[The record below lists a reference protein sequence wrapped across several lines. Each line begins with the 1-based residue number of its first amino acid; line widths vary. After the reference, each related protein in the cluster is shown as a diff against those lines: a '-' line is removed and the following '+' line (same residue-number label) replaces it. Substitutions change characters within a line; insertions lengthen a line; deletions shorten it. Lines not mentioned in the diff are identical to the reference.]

1 MEKTREQTALCPE
14 RKTEVHKDPLESPAG
29 TPDIMGQFTAST
41 PKKCRKHILNI
52 YVARGPT
59 GSNLLGRDTAAEMG
73 LVKKSCNV
81 WRNRA

>member
-1 MEKTREQTALCPE
+1 
-14 RKTEVHKDPLESPAG
+14 
-29 TPDIMGQFTAST
+29 MGQFTAST